1 MLLHLPIAIAATL
14 SPIVV
19 SAAVPQ
25 FDIARE
31 CRFEG
36 GSIVE
41 FGRCSEDERAAFLE
55 LQNAWMQFAGAD
67 KKNCVAS
74 TRIGGF
80 ASYVEL
86 LVCLKMARDAEN
98 EYRGSRGPQTTEA
111 MRPHAPGVTVG
122 LDTIRPRRNRRQ
134 AKALARLPIRSASPL
149 NEKKS

>member
-55 LQNAWMQFAGAD
+55 LQNAWTQFAGAD
-67 KKNCVAS
+67 QKNCVAS
-74 TRIGGF
+74 TRIGDF

-86 LVCLKMARDAEN
+86 LVCLKMARC
-98 EYRGSRGPQTTEA
+98 RKRIQGF
-111 MRPHAPGVTVG
+111 
-122 LDTIRPRRNRRQ
+122 
-134 AKALARLPIRSASPL
+134 ARAARCCG
-149 NEKKS
+149 

>member
-19 SAAVPQ
+19 SDAMPQ

-31 CRFEG
+31 CRFED

-55 LQNAWMQFAGAD
+55 LQNAWTQFAGANQ
-67 KKNCVAS
+67 KNCVAS

-122 LDTIRPRRNRRQ
+122 VGHDPTTPEQ
-134 AKALARLPIRSASPL
+134 APGKATR
-149 NEKKS
+149 